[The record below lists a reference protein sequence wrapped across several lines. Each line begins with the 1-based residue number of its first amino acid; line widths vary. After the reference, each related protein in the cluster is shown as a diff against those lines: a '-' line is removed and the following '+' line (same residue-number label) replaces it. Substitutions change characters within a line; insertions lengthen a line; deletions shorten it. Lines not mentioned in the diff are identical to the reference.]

1 MQQTSWLLRP
11 VMPLMLLAYL
21 LLITAPYT
29 GGSYD
34 YREIRRKRSPYGD
47 LGQTQLGDAKKTSSE
62 YQRKLEDIF
71 IVGNRPGVVIF
82 NDTSQ
87 PTFKTTTSATPTN
100 NNNNYNSYNNNV
112 PPGRNPDALLFP
124 DDEYICPERR
134 QGKSYCTE
142 VPNYMEITKL
152 DRVKPEKFAQFKHF
166 FRDDLIQPQT
176 VTQRINSE
184 PLEEYYCASSSH
196 LIYPKSA
203 ENKESKWLLLVQT
216 PEHKQGILV
225 EQCDAEDKP
234 CRFEESLPGFYT
246 SRCKQHYVFRT
257 MVVLVNGEM
266 KEEQVK
272 MPNCCKCALR
282 STKGQPKS

>member
-47 LGQTQLGDAKKTSSE
+47 LGQTQLGDAK
-62 YQRKLEDIF
+62 
-71 IVGNRPGVVIF
+71 
-82 NDTSQ
+82 
-87 PTFKTTTSATPTN
+87 KTTTSATPTN